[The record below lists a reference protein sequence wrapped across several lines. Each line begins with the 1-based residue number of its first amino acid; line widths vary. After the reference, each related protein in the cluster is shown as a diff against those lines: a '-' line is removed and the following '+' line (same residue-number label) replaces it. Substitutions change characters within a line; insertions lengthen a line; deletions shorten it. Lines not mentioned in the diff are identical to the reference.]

1 MKKLMHGNLSEIMFA
16 QADYLERFPDD
27 RHTFALPG
35 EEPFF
40 IEGRDEVLKFAK
52 GLRVMALERRKL
64 ELSQWN

>member
-1 MKKLMHGNLSEIMFA
+1 
-16 QADYLERFPDD
+16 
-27 RHTFALPG
+27 LPG